1 LTENRAK
8 TDTTGA
14 KAHPTPPNQN
24 GTTSY
29 QSRREDAVSAMGG
42 ANTGRSDKDEE
53 TNPPEEPRHTTPTTS
68 IETTSS
74 STRHKSSIHSSQR
87 DPQQHLPGPPSR
99 RATTRTR
106 ATTPHN
112 SATRSPSC
120 TGQTARRPRPP
131 HQHPG
136 PPPRP
141 KSQTA
146 SERRIDRADNL
157 ATLVTQ
163 DCHPS
168 HTSNCR
174 TPTSNC
180 HHGSR
185 GRRLDAQTS
194 SAQGRRPD
202 IHKPADERN
211 THQKLNMA
219 SMKVTT

>member
-1 LTENRAK
+1 
-8 TDTTGA
+8 
-14 KAHPTPPNQN
+14 
-24 GTTSY
+24 
-29 QSRREDAVSAMGG
+29 VSALGG
-42 ANTGRSDKDEE
+42 ANTGRSNKDEE
-53 TNPPEEPRHTTPTTS
+53 ANPPEELRHMTPTTN
-68 IETTSS
+68 IKPTSS
-74 STRHKSSIHSSQR
+74 PTRHKVSIYSAQR
-87 DPQQHLPGPPSR
+87 DRTHHLPGPPSR
-99 RATTRTR
+99 RATARTR
-106 ATTPHN
+106 ATTPHD

-146 SERRIDRADNL
+146 SERRNDRVDNL

-174 TPTSNC
+174 TPKAIA

-185 GRRLDAQTS
+185 GRRLDTQTS
-194 SAQGRRPD
+194 SARGRCPD
-202 IHKPADERN
+202 IHEPVDERN
-211 THQKLNMA
+211 THQKLNKA
-219 SMKVTT
+219 SKTMPP